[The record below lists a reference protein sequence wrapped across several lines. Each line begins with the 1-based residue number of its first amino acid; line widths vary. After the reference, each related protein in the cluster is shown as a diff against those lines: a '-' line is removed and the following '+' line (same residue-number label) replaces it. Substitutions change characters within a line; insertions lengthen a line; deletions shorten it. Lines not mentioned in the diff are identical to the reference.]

1 MTFYKKPFIVAFTLA
16 TVFVVSQTAWPTTE
30 ASTDHAGP
38 LMNHGAMQEMMNG
51 MGKMMQ
57 QCQGMMQNN

>member
-16 TVFVVSQTAWPTTE
+16 TVLVVGQMNWSAE
-30 ASTDHAGP
+30 ASTNHAGP
-38 LMNHGAMQEMMNG
+38 QMNQGTMQEMMNG

>member
-1 MTFYKKPFIVAFTLA
+1 MTFYKKSFIVAFTLA
-16 TVFVVSQTAWPTTE
+16 TLLVVGQTNWSAE
-30 ASTDHAGP
+30 ASTNHAVP
-38 LMNHGAMQEMMNG
+38 QMNHVAMQEMMNG